1 MKNSVLLIITVFL
14 YSCSAKIPK
23 SPIVKTTEEC
33 LNYEPQK
40 VQLEGMLYEKSFPGP
55 PNYEDIKKGDK
66 EEKFWLVKT
75 IVKFCVN
82 DTKDNWAGKL
92 VKQSEVQ
99 LVLLSSVFDFYT
111 TKKSLLGQKVIIK
124 GTLFP
129 QMSGHHK
136 TEVLITVE
144 SLEKANE

>member
-1 MKNSVLLIITVFL
+1 M
-14 YSCSAKIPK
+14 
-23 SPIVKTTEEC
+23 
-33 LNYEPQK
+33 NYDPQK
-40 VQLEGMLYEKSFPGP
+40 VQLEGMLYEKSFPRP

-66 EEKFWLVKT
+66 EENFWLVKT

-99 LVLLSSVFDFYT
+99 LVLLSSIFDFYT

-136 TEVLITVE
+136 TEVLITIE

>member
-1 MKNSVLLIITVFL
+1 MRAIFSLVLLFL
-14 YSCSAKIPK
+14 LSACSAPK
-23 SPIVKTTEEC
+23 KQPSVQEEC

-40 VQLEGMLYEKSFPGP
+40 VQLVGQLYRKSFPGP
-55 PNYEDIKKGDK
+55 PNYIDIKEGDK
-66 EEKFWLVKT
+66 EENFWLIKT
-75 IVKFCVN
+75 PKDFCVN
-82 DTKDNWAGKL
+82 DNGDDWAGKL
-92 VKQSEVQ
+92 VNQTDVQ
-99 LVLLSSVFDFYT
+99 LVIMPELIDWYE
-111 TKKSLLGQKVIIK
+111 TKKSLLGQKVIVT